1 MRVFFDKIYFY
12 GMIVAEM
19 NTTLNRHKGQ
29 KRGSRRVVDRHE
41 MLGVFWIQMR
51 NFGYHHEHTTDAP
64 AGVDDALA

>member
-1 MRVFFDKIYFY
+1 M
-12 GMIVAEM
+12 MNAEM
-19 NTTLNRHKGQ
+19 NTTLNRHKGRQ
-29 KRGSRRVVDRHE
+29 RGSRRVVDRHE